1 MMDRRDFG
9 MAAMAALLAGGA
21 LAQQPAPDAPPPGG
35 RKGRGPRGGMGPGF
49 GRPDES
55 SFLGSK
61 PQAADPKEKQIL
73 DVITGMLS
81 RRGISVPE
89 DDGRFLRTLVE
100 FSGAKNV
107 VEIGTYQ
114 GMSALWFCMALRQ
127 TGGKLITHD
136 IDPEIAKA
144 AQENFKKAGVEDL
157 VTLVIG
163 DAHEKVKDL
172 EGPIDLL
179 FQDADKEGYLDYL
192 EKLLPKIRPGGL
204 IISHNINPRQS
215 DPAYLKRLTTDPK
228 LDTILVS
235 MQQGGI
241 SVTLKKRG

>member
-21 LAQQPAPDAPPPGG
+21 LAQPGPDAPPPGG
-35 RKGRGPRGGMGPGF
+35 RKGRGGPRGPMGPGA
-49 GRPDES
+49 
-55 SFLGSK
+55 GSGDFFASK
-61 PQAADPKEKQIL
+61 LQGATPEEQKII
-73 DVITGMLS
+73 DVIQATLTE
-81 RRGISVPE
+81 RRGMSVPL

-107 VEIGTYQ
+107 VEIGTFR
-114 GMSALWFCMALRQ
+114 GVSALFFCMALRQ

-136 IDPEIAKA
+136 IDPEVVKT
-144 AQENFKKAGVEDL
+144 AQANFQKAGVEDL
-157 VTLVIG
+157 VTVVVG

-192 EKLLPKIRPGGL
+192 DKLLPKIRPGGL
-204 IISHNINPRQS
+204 IVSHNITPRQA

-235 MQQGGI
+235 MADGGGI